1 MTAPLLV
8 RLGAHDRALMLR
20 CAISPAAPSAARA
33 GWAAVTHLGSPAAS
47 VAAAGLPW
55 FAYCAWH
62 EASRMALI
70 TLVVSHLVV
79 QLVKR
84 TVGRGR
90 PSRGCGLGAA
100 IAEPDRFSF
109 PSGHATASLAV
120 ALSYGMAFPA
130 WAGPL
135 IFLALLVG
143 FSRVRLA
150 VHYPSDVL
158 AGQLIAVGTAL
169 GVVGL
174 L

>member
-8 RLGAHDRALMLR
+8 RLGARDRALMLR
-20 CAISPAAPSAARA
+20 CAISPAAPRGSRAA
-33 GWAAVTHLGSPAAS
+33 WAAITHVGSTAVSLAS
-47 VAAAGLPW
+47 AGVPW
-55 FAYCAWH
+55 FACCALH
-62 EASRMALI
+62 EASQLALT
-70 TLVVSHLVV
+70 TLVVSHLLV

-90 PSRGCGLGAA
+90 PSRAGELSAV
-100 IAEPDRFSF
+100 IREPDRFSF

-120 ALSYGMAFPA
+120 ALSYGMVFPL

-135 IFLALLVG
+135 LFVALLVG

-158 AGQLIAVGTAL
+158 VGQMIAIATAAGARAAL
-169 GVVGL
+169 
-174 L
+174 